1 MVVRTFL
8 LLNWKGF
15 GLCGSGWIKECL
27 ATSYWF
33 SQGAAVT
40 SDLAAAVGLDF
51 FIAVKDQWCSIL
63 IIN

>member
-27 ATSYWF
+27 ATSDWF
-33 SQGAAVT
+33 SQGAAVP
-40 SDLAAAVGLDF
+40 SDLAAAWGWIF
-51 FIAVKDQWCSIL
+51 
-63 IIN
+63 